1 MSDLNRDVTHVRYA
15 AIGAGFL
22 VALVT
27 TGLQA
32 AVLTVWKGDA
42 AATLLDVFVR
52 TAPLTLAVAIIVRWS
67 ADFWHGRVQVFEG
80 HPPFQFLVWIGVVSM
95 ILYDARAVGDL
106 LGDHVETQRVLAPAQ
121 GGGVMYVAGQRAV
134 AAIVNS
140 VAGYYQTYGFA
151 KFTSALVLGAFVAF
165 AWWRLGR
172 HAPGAAA
179 TRAVLYVGTVG
190 LFVGFCWYEPSPP
203 KPAPRPFPW
212 RAHDG
217 PGPPIELRPSGGS
230 SP

>member
-1 MSDLNRDVTHVRYA
+1 MSDLRRDVGHVRYA
-15 AIGAGFL
+15 AVAAGFL

-32 AVLTVWKGDA
+32 AVLTVWTGDA
-42 AATLLDVFVR
+42 ATTLLDVFVR
-52 TAPLTLAVAIIVRWS
+52 TAPLTLAVALIVRWS

-106 LGDHVETQRVLAPAQ
+106 LGDHVETQRVLVPAQ
-121 GGGVMYVAGQRAV
+121 GGGLLYVAGQRAV
-134 AAIVNS
+134 AAIINS

-151 KFTSALVLGAFVAF
+151 KFASALVLGAFVAF

-172 HAPGAAA
+172 HAPAA
-179 TRAVLYVGTVG
+179 TATRGVLYVATVG
-190 LFVGFCWYEPSPP
+190 LFVGSWWYEPPP
-203 KPAPRPFPW
+203 PRPVPEPFGRHLP
-212 RAHDG
+212 AE
-217 PGPPIELRPSGGS
+217 PGRPIKLRPSGGS